1 MPVKDPAPRGR
12 KPMATQPMHTLEIN
26 PDAVAEMNANTALMH
41 AVQGNYSNERD
52 LINQLMGQ
60 VQMADAS
67 AQFSRTVRISKL
79 AFVKKNKHYKALA
92 GMKTPHGAEFSG
104 TWEEFCELLGQSV
117 DQVDR
122 DIANLRAFGE
132 EALESMSR
140 MGIGYRELRQYR
152 RLPADDQAALAEV
165 AQAGD
170 KEAVLDLAEELIARQ
185 NKRNEQLADK
195 LDKRN
200 REYESLAE
208 RQTELSEKLDEAT
221 ARAALLRRITPD
233 KKAQQMLLLQ

>member
-1 MPVKDPAPRGR
+1 
-12 KPMATQPMHTLEIN
+12 
-26 PDAVAEMNANTALMH
+26 
-41 AVQGNYSNERD
+41 
-52 LINQLMGQ
+52 
-60 VQMADAS
+60 
-67 AQFSRTVRISKL
+67 
-79 AFVKKNKHYKALA
+79 
-92 GMKTPHGAEFSG
+92 
-104 TWEEFCELLGQSV
+104 
-117 DQVDR
+117 
-122 DIANLRAFGE
+122 
-132 EALESMSR
+132 

-233 KKAQQMLLLQ
+233 KKAQQMLLELQKDMAGARASLRQAMASVEGFQAHLHEHGIADHDEALSALVIEVLNLVLAPLGALDLGGISKPLAHVKHVVG